1 MTANPPPASPV
12 PAATRVVCEQLAP
25 TIADLAGNQ
34 RLVLETVERNIA
46 DGADIIVL
54 PELVTSGYV
63 FDSADEARSLAMRR
77 DDGFFDQVSGL
88 LVGTSSVVVFGFCEQ
103 SDGPQLFNSAAV
115 MTAEGLVE
123 VYRKVH
129 LWDRETLVFTPGSA
143 RPPVV
148 DTPHGKVGV
157 MVCYDLEFPEMP
169 RALALRGADLIAV
182 PTNWPLTDVPA
193 GERAP
198 EIIHAQASARANGV
212 FIACCDRSGIERGQ
226 QWTEGTVIVDQFGWP
241 IDRVTGTGR
250 ATADVFLGLARDK
263 SISPHNDLLADR
275 RSDVYG
281 TEGSR

>member
-1 MTANPPPASPV
+1 MTATPPPAPPI

-34 RLVLETVERNIA
+34 RLVLETIASDIA
-46 DGADIIVL
+46 DGADIVVL

-63 FDSADEARSLAMRR
+63 FESADEARSVAMRR
-77 DDGFFDQVSGL
+77 DDPFFDEVSAL
-88 LVGTSSVVVFGFCEQ
+88 LRGTSAVAIFGFCEQ
-103 SDGPQLFNSAAV
+103 SDGLDLFNSAAV
-115 MTAEGLVE
+115 VTAVGLVT

-143 RPPVV
+143 LPPVV
-148 DTPHGKVGV
+148 DTPHGSVGV

-169 RALALRGADLIAV
+169 RSLALAGADLIAV
-182 PTNWPLTDVPA
+182 PTNWPITDVPA

-198 EIIHAQASARANGV
+198 EVMHAQSSARANGV
-212 FIACCDRSGIERGQ
+212 FIACCDRSGVERGQ
-226 QWTEGTVIVDQFGWP
+226 HWTEGTVIVDQFGWP
-241 IDRVTGTGR
+241 IDTASGTAR

-275 RSDVYG
+275 RPDVYG
-281 TEGSR
+281 TGDAR